1 MMTKPAVLEM
11 DAVGTDS
18 HVDGDMYKAS
28 ALESELIRWC
38 MQCLTALR
46 ASNMKNTFLSSL

>member
-18 HVDGDMYKAS
+18 HVDGDINKAS
-28 ALESELIRWC
+28 ALESEL

>member
-18 HVDGDMYKAS
+18 HVDGDINKAS